1 MCDERQKKTIACDF
15 DHTITHTENEYE
27 YGSEKPNHEV
37 IEWLKE
43 MYYDGH
49 TIIVWTARPWSEAP
63 IIAARLTEW
72 GVRWHGLRCEKG
84 GADVYV
90 DDKAVCVKVGN
101 WQRAAESTMDRQ
113 KMPPTDTG
121 EVVETVEAETPALSE
136 LFS

>member
-1 MCDERQKKTIACDF
+1 MCEERQKKTLCVDF

-43 MYYDGH
+43 MYYAGH
-49 TIIVWTARPWSEAP
+49 TIIVWTARPWSEAN
-63 IIAARLTEW
+63 IIASRLTEW

-84 GADVYV
+84 GGDVYV
-90 DDKAVCVKVGN
+90 DDKAVNVKVGN
-101 WQRAAESTMDRQ
+101 WKRAAESTMARQ

-121 EVVETVEAETPALSE
+121 ESEDESETPLSE
-136 LFS
+136 LLS